1 MATLNDL
8 KAQLDADP
16 DLEAVRIVPV
26 PGAVASAVVYRD
38 VDDFYTISDQDES
51 HKESWRDWENALAA
65 VGESWADAEDWTIRV
80 RAAAD
85 DLLTLQ
91 YVAKKLNVSEDTVR
105 RWAKA
110 GAVESIPLPTAGE
123 YQSYRVRRAVLHELL
138 RRKSCVAV
146 KVS

>member
-1 MATLNDL
+1 MATLFAL

-26 PGAVASAVVYRD
+26 SDAVATVVVYRD
-38 VDDFYTISDQDES
+38 VDDYYTISDPDES
-51 HKESWRDWENALAA
+51 HKESWRNWDHALAA
-65 VGESWADAEDWTIRV
+65 VGNGWAGAEDWTIRV

-110 GAVESIPLPTAGE
+110 GAIESIPLPSAGE
-123 YQSYRVRRAVLHELL
+123 YQSYRVRRAVLHDLL